1 MYQSLSQEELYQ
13 GIAEPDPTSIKSG
26 SVDIVSLGSYNK
38 IVVDGKEVV
47 VVSPAVIDGINRQH
61 QQLRQQ
67 IADLHLRHQRLMQQH
82 TNLAKL
88 VVRLEKELENKV
100 NYD

>member
-13 GIAEPDPTSIKSG
+13 GIAEPTTSATKTSG
-26 SVDIVSLGSYNK
+26 IDIVPMGSYNK
-38 IVVDGKEVV
+38 IVVDGQEVV
-47 VVSPAVIDGINRQH
+47 VVSPNVIDSINRQH

-67 IADLHLRHQRLMQQH
+67 LNDLHLRHQRLLQQH

>member
-13 GIAEPDPTSIKSG
+13 GIAEPTTAATKPSG
-26 SVDIVSLGSYNK
+26 IDIVPMGSYNK
-38 IVVDGKEVV
+38 IVVDGQEVV
-47 VVSPAVIDGINRQH
+47 VVSPNVIDSINRQH

-67 IADLHLRHQRLMQQH
+67 LNDLHLRHQRLLQQH